1 METINALLTRRSIAQ
16 LKDPSPSKDKMQ
28 LVYQAAL
35 RAPDHSLLRPWRFI
49 EVTGK
54 GRDRLAQSF
63 VNVSQK
69 EQEIDDEKKIKI
81 SSLPFRA
88 PMIII
93 VAAEIII
100 KSNVPRIEQIQSTA
114 AATQNILIA
123 LHDMGFGAYWRTGKY
138 TTENN
143 KYIAEELSLS
153 SQAEVLGYLYVGT
166 PSIEAKAIPS
176 LKNEDFVN
184 NWN

>member
-1 METINALLTRRSIAQ
+1 METINNLLTRRSIAQ
-16 LKDPSPSKDKMQ
+16 LQDPAPSKDKMH

-35 RAPDHSLLRPWRFI
+35 RAPDHSWIRPWRFI

-63 VNVSQK
+63 INVSQK
-69 EQEIDDEKKIKI
+69 DEEIDDEKKIKI
-81 SSLPFRA
+81 TSLPFRA

-93 VAAEIII
+93 VAAEITI
-100 KSNVPRIEQIQSTA
+100 KPNVPRIEQIQSTA
-114 AATQNILIA
+114 AATQNILLA

-153 SQAEVLGYLYVGT
+153 SKTEVLGYLYIGT
-166 PSIEAKAIPS
+166 PSTDPKAIPS
-176 LKNEDFVN
+176 LQNEDFVT